1 MFITIINNIIFRATV
16 EMVLLYGATTWTL
29 TKYLESKLDGDG
41 TYTRMLR
48 AILNISWREHPTK
61 EQLYGPIPAISKI
74 LREHQMRFAGHCW
87 RARQELASEL
97 LMWSPTHGTSRAG
110 RPKMN
115 YIE

>member
-1 MFITIINNIIFRATV
+1 
-16 EMVLLYGATTWTL
+16 
-29 TKYLESKLDGDG
+29 
-41 TYTRMLR
+41 MLR

-74 LREHQMRFAGHCW
+74 LREHRMRFAGHCW
-87 RARQELASEL
+87 RAKQELASDL

-115 YIE
+115 YIDQLSRDAGCRPGDLAILMEDRCG